1 MAIEVIRA
9 DLIELRPKPCL
20 VRADFKAKTIDI
32 VDEKQEFRSWKDPY
46 YIGFDRIRTAEALVG
61 WILHLHEKTWFTH
74 EHTRQMILVW
84 QQVTGKAV
92 HFDA

>member
-32 VDEKQEFRSWKDPY
+32 VDEKQEFRSWNDPY
-46 YIGFDRIRTAEALVG
+46 YIGFDRIRTAEALVA
-61 WILHLHEKTWFTH
+61 WIVHLQEKTWFTDQ
-74 EHTRQMILVW
+74 HTRQMIFVW

-92 HFDA
+92 LFDA